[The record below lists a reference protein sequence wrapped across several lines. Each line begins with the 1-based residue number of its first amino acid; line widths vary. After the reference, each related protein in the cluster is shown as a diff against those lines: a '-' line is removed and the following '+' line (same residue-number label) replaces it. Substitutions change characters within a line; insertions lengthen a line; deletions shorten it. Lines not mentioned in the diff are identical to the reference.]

1 MDKKWIALIC
11 IIIIV
16 VIALGAF
23 YTFST
28 PDKVKVG
35 DSTFKIPEGYHVD
48 KSEDN
53 NVTNLTDGKHNIY
66 IKKYDDK
73 KIQKH
78 IESYINRSELK
89 NKTVKISNFT
99 VGKTLVYKTTL
110 NGTNTIHYWFVKN
123 NNTYNIYS
131 GDKNPKI
138 DSIVVNLI
146 ETVK

>member
-131 GDKNPKI
+131 GDKIQK
-138 DSIVVNLI
+138 
-146 ETVK
+146 